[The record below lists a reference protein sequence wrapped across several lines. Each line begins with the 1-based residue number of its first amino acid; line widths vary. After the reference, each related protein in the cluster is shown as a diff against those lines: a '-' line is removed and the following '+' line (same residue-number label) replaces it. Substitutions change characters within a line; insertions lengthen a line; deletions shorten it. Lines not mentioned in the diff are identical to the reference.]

1 MSEESRKL
9 KCFFWYSQYQ
19 YSIPSQTTKEKKR
32 SQLFYKTKPKHFI
45 MGKTLV
51 LAGSPHLTLVKGI
64 GFVADW
70 RFLPVEIQMIIQEFA
85 IGLHTKKL
93 YDMIQDRERFQNA
106 TYTGYALYMLK
117 LPNVRRGT
125 DLVVK
130 VSASR
135 DTLTINGTRKKIHTY
150 DWDGGGETIWDRR
163 QGDGRVCARSIWA
176 HIMLDY
182 FYATK
187 SPYLEKLHGVCSSER
202 EARCLKKLDTM
213 PRSLMWK
220 LIPSVNKSI
229 LL

>member
-1 MSEESRKL
+1 
-9 KCFFWYSQYQ
+9 
-19 YSIPSQTTKEKKR
+19 
-32 SQLFYKTKPKHFI
+32 

-51 LAGSPHLTLVKGI
+51 LAGSPHLALVKGI

-93 YDMIQDRERFQNA
+93 YDMIQDRGRFQNA
-106 TYTGYALYMLK
+106 TYTGYALYMMK

-130 VSASR
+130 VNPTR
-135 DTLTINGTRKKIHTY
+135 NTLTINGARKKIHT
-150 DWDGGGETIWDRR
+150 DATEEETLWGGRFT
-163 QGDGRVCARSIWA
+163 GRVSHSSIWA

-187 SPYLEKLHGVCSSER
+187 SPYLENLHGVCSSER
-202 EARCLKKLDTM
+202 ESRCLKKLDTM